1 MACANWNCMSASTP
15 SIVQLASL
23 IDLKRSRLEAKLLLP
38 FQRKRLVAEIEALV
52 RRFQIE
58 YREFIEPVGEA
69 LAEDKRMNAALV
81 EAVPV
86 PIAPT
91 GSRATRN

>member
-1 MACANWNCMSASTP
+1 MSASTP